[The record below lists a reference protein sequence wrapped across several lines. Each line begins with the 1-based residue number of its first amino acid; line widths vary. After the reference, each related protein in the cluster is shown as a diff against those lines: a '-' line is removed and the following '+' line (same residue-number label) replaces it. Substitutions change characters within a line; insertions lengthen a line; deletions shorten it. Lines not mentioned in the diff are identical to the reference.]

1 MWAFTAY
8 IQDTGRR
15 CQTHNDAS
23 AYTRPRLLKAAN
35 YSKEN
40 HIHNTFK
47 QPEADEMGTGEAEAR
62 FPNLMHRQ
70 LHVCKTLN
78 DSEPHD

>member
-1 MWAFTAY
+1 MMPQPT
-8 IQDTGRR
+8 R
-15 CQTHNDAS
+15 
-23 AYTRPRLLKAAN
+23 RPRLLKAAN

-47 QPEADEMGTGEAEAR
+47 QPEADEMGTGEAEAW